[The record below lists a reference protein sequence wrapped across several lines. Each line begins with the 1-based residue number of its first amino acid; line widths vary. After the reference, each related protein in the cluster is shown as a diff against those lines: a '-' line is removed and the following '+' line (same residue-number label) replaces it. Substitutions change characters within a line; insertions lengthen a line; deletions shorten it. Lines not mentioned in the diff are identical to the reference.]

1 MRKEELDE
9 ILAKHKK
16 WFNGEDGGCCANLR
30 GANLRGANLMGA
42 NLMEADLRGANL
54 WEADLRGANLDYSSW
69 PLWCG
74 SLSVQIDNKLA
85 RQLIYH
91 VLRTVAASPEV
102 SKEVK
107 SALFTRA
114 LVAEANKFHRVDEC
128 GKVEQPVSPEEKDGI
143 DNE

>member
-1 MRKEELDE
+1 MCKGELSE

-16 WFNGEDGGCCANLR
+16 WLNREDGGCRANLKGADLGGADLG
-30 GANLRGANLMGA
+30 GANLTG
-42 NLMEADLRGANL
+42 
-54 WEADLRGANLDYSSW
+54 ADLRGANLDYSSW

-74 SLSVQIDNKLA
+74 SLSVQIDDKLA

-91 VLRTVAASPEV
+91 VLRAVAASPEV

-114 LVAEANKFHRVDEC
+114 LVAEANKFHRVNEC
-128 GKVEQPVSPEEKDGI
+128 GEVAQPVSPEEKEGI

>member
-1 MRKEELDE
+1 MCKEELNK
-9 ILAKHKK
+9 ILTKHKK
-16 WFNGEDGGCCANLR
+16 WLNGEDGGCRADLR
-30 GANLRGANLMGA
+30 
-42 NLMEADLRGANL
+42 EADLTGA
-54 WEADLRGANLDYSSW
+54 DLDYSSW

-74 SLSVQIDNKLA
+74 SLSVQIDDKLV

-91 VLRTVAASPEV
+91 VLRAVAASPEV

-114 LVAEANKFHRVDEC
+114 LVAEANKFHRVYEC
-128 GKVEQPVSPEEKDGI
+128 GEVAQPVSPEEKEGI